1 MSSDIGMQAAPE
13 MRAERVLT
21 RGQGLLLA
29 LVVSMVMWAAIITS
43 VAAVVRRFF

>member
-1 MSSDIGMQAAPE
+1 MQAAPQT
-13 MRAERVLT
+13 RVERVLT

-43 VAAVVRRFF
+43 VVAVVRHFF